1 MTVIIDYGLGNL
13 ASVAKAFEKAGDKV
27 VISSD
32 NNLISKADHL
42 VLPGQGAFSDGIN
55 NIRKLK
61 LDKIIYQQV
70 LKEKKPILGICLGMQ
85 LMADKGYENGERQGL
100 GLIEGETV
108 KINTSANIRLP
119 HIGWDDVNIK
129 KKSPLFSDI
138 PDNSDF
144 YFLHS
149 YYLIPSNKSLIV
161 ATCTYGQKF
170 VVSAQKGNIFA
181 TLFHPEK
188 SHEFGIKLI
197 KNFLEC

>member
-1 MTVIIDYGLGNL
+1 MVVIIDYGLGNL
-13 ASVAKAFEKAGDKV
+13 ASVAKAFEKAGGEV

-61 LDKIIYQQV
+61 LDRIIYQQV

-85 LMADKGYENGERQGL
+85 LMADKGYENGEHRGL
-100 GLIEGETV
+100 GLIEGETI
-108 KINTSANIRLP
+108 KIRSSDNTRLP
-119 HIGWDDVNIK
+119 HIGWDNVDIV
-129 KKSPLFSDI
+129 KKSQLFSEI
-138 PDNSDF
+138 PNNSDF

-149 YYLIPSNKSLIV
+149 YHLAPSDKSLVV
-161 ATCTYGQKF
+161 ATCDYGQKF
-170 VVSAQKGNIFA
+170 VVSAQKENVFA

-188 SHEFGIKLI
+188 SHEFGLKLI

>member
-1 MTVIIDYGLGNL
+1 MVVIIDYGLGNL
-13 ASVAKAFEKAGDKV
+13 ASVAKAFKKAGGEV

-70 LKEKKPILGICLGMQ
+70 LKNKKPILGICLGMQ
-85 LMADKGYENGERQGL
+85 LMADKGYENGEHQGL
-100 GLIEGETV
+100 GLIEGETI
-108 KINTSANIRLP
+108 KIKAVTNIRLP
-119 HIGWDDVNIK
+119 HIGWDDVEIE
-129 KKSPLFSDI
+129 KKSQIFSEI
-138 PDNSDF
+138 PNNSDF

-149 YYLIPSNKSLIV
+149 YHLAPSDKSLIL
-161 ATCTYGQKF
+161 ATCNYGQKF

>member
-13 ASVAKAFEKAGDKV
+13 ASVAKAFKKAGSEI

-32 NNLISKADHL
+32 SNLISKADHL

-61 LDKIIYQQV
+61 LDKILYQQV

-85 LMADKGYENGERQGL
+85 LMANIGYENGECQGL
-100 GLIEGETV
+100 GLIEGKTI
-108 KINTSANIRLP
+108 KIKASAKIRLP
-119 HIGWDDVNIK
+119 HIGWDNVEIE
-129 KKSPLFSDI
+129 KKSTIFSEI
-138 PDNSDF
+138 PNNSDF

-149 YYLIPSNKSLIV
+149 YHLVPSDKSLIV
-161 ATCTYGQKF
+161 ATCDYGQKF

-188 SHEFGIKLI
+188 SHDFGIKLI